1 MVILLFCFF
10 VFRYTSAARI
20 SREKEQNLYRYFTQ
34 SKEQLE
40 EYLQQVDFLAYTV
53 MFSSWVQQ
61 FIRYPFVTM
70 TEWLLYR
77 TNVQRFLYNLVS
89 VNKDISMAIITDRE
103 RVYSNSSLDYD
114 SQYTIYEEPWFPEL
128 LKNKKYIEYGK
139 SRLFSGLGDD
149 WSLTLYYTVTNIN
162 NFDVIGYFIINIPID
177 KFKFLLSDSQYDW
190 IRVSSAD
197 GSVILNEA
205 SSFFETEA
213 KDLFPEFADADPG
226 GYNWIVYEDT
236 LMEGNWQIA
245 LFRHRLHNPF
255 EEFENY
261 YLFFLLLIPILSI
274 FVFITLMFSR
284 YLTNPIVRCR
294 DAMVEI
300 RNNNFGITLKNHYR
314 DEIGGLIEGFNE
326 MSLTLVTLRQKNTEI
341 EKLRREAEI
350 EILQQKVN
358 PHFLYNTLEI
368 INALIMEGQ
377 TDEAILICELL
388 GQIYHYNLMN
398 HKWVSLQDECDY
410 IKRYI
415 NILRHRINN
424 LSVVWET
431 EAEAMETD
439 FLKLILQP
447 LVENAVLHGLRSKP
461 DGACLTI
468 TVSSLGEKTKVLI
481 MDNGQGIENMGAVE
495 ETLESIRQGVSPGGS
510 HLGIP
515 NVYQRLYLEYGS
527 ALEFSIES
535 RPNYGTRV
543 IIILPKKFESR

>member
-10 VFRYTSAARI
+10 VFRHTGAARLD
-20 SREKEQNLYRYFTQ
+20 REKEQNLHRYFTQ

-40 EYLQQVDFLAYTV
+40 EYLKQVDFLAYTV

-61 FIRYPFVTM
+61 FVRYQFVTM

-77 TNVQRFLYNLVS
+77 TNAQRFLYSLAS
-89 VNKDISMAIITDRE
+89 VNEDISMALITDRE

-114 SQYTIYEEPWFPEL
+114 PQYTIYEEPWFPEL

-139 SRLFSGLGDD
+139 SRLFSGLENE
-149 WSLTLYYTVTNIN
+149 WSITLYYTMTNIN

-190 IRVSSAD
+190 IKVSSAD
-197 GSVILNEA
+197 GSVILNEP
-205 SSFFETEA
+205 SSFFETET
-213 KDLFPEFADADPG
+213 KGLFPEFADTYPG

-255 EEFENY
+255 GEFENY

-294 DAMVEI
+294 DAMMEI

-326 MSLTLVTLRQKNTEI
+326 MSLTLVTLRQKNMEI

-388 GQIYHYNLMN
+388 GQIYHYNLTN

-410 IKRYI
+410 VKQYI
-415 NILRHRINN
+415 NILRHRIDK

-461 DGACLTI
+461 DDACLTI
-468 TVSSLGEKTKVLI
+468 TVSSLGEKQK
-481 MDNGQGIENMGAVE
+481 
-495 ETLESIRQGVSPGGS
+495 S
-510 HLGIP
+510 
-515 NVYQRLYLEYGS
+515 
-527 ALEFSIES
+527 
-535 RPNYGTRV
+535 
-543 IIILPKKFESR
+543 